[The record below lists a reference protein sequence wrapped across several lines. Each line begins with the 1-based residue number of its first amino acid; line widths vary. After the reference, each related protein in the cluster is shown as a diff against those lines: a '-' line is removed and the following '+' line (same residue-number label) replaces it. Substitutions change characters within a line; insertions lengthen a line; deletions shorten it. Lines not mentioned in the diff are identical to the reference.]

1 MLRAFTAQ
9 ATTSDLSAPRG
20 EATAYVGPEIYN
32 SLSGLGA
39 TVEQEIRL
47 HAEQSRRVDDALGL
61 LQTMG
66 LDHLYGRNPFTL
78 SGGEQAVLAVACGI
92 FLNPTRLAIDCAFE
106 QIDLDFRNET
116 MKLLERPDVTT
127 SVALADNRLGEY
139 DFSPSEWHMIDL
151 KSGARPA
158 YGSLP
163 AIQPDRASRKPVP
176 GIVIDFED
184 LSFQYSKGVDVLRNA
199 QMHLEPGAIHLLS
212 GKNGAGKSTLA
223 KLLAGVIRPKSGRI
237 MFDRRVEQPWKSP
250 GAVVAYHFQNPDVQ
264 LFATTVEEELTLG
277 LHTSAAGERADALA
291 PLIDQFQL
299 RTVLAEHPLDLPF
312 VLRKRIA
319 MAATLA
325 MPASWFILDEPTL
338 GQDAGSIRTIAMM
351 LNELAR
357 SGRGVIVVTH
367 SDEFQRL
374 LDEPRPLRV
383 AGGAIST
390 NV

>member
-1 MLRAFTAQ
+1 M
-9 ATTSDLSAPRG
+9 P
-20 EATAYVGPEIYN
+20 
-32 SLSGLGA
+32 LGF
-39 TVEQEIRL
+39 
-47 HAEQSRRVDDALGL
+47 SR
-61 LQTMG
+61 QWG

-277 LHTSAAGERADALA
+277 LHTSAAGERGRCA
-291 PLIDQFQL
+291 
-299 RTVLAEHPLDLPF
+299 RPLDRSVP
-312 VLRKRIA
+312 VAHGTGR
-319 MAATLA
+319 
-325 MPASWFILDEPTL
+325 ASARPTFCPSQADSD
-338 GQDAGSIRTIAMM
+338 GGDACHA
-351 LNELAR
+351 
-357 SGRGVIVVTH
+357 GVMVYSRRTH
-367 SDEFQRL
+367 SRTG
-374 LDEPRPLRV
+374 RRV
-383 AGGAIST
+383 DSYNSNDAERAGEKWAGA
-390 NV
+390 